1 MKKCILILVCILL
14 GTASCS
20 VLAISQ
26 QTGDSVDF
34 TFTGLLQAMTPCSI
48 DNDQTIEI
56 AFGNVGINK
65 VENENYTRNINY
77 EIDCGSVGGANKILM
92 TLKATPVP
100 SDGSIVDSGR
110 KGLWLQFYKDGAPLK
125 LNEEFKIENILS
137 PPKLSVALIK
147 DPGEDLEE
155 GFFSV
160 TATLIAEFI

>member
-1 MKKCILILVCILL
+1 MKKCILILICILF
-14 GTASCS
+14 GTASSS

-48 DNDQTIEI
+48 NNDQTIEI

-65 VENENYTRNINY
+65 VEGGSYTHAIDY
-77 EIDCGSVGGANKILM
+77 EVDCGSVGGANKILM

-100 SDGSIVDSGR
+100 SDDSILDSGR

-125 LNEEFKIENILS
+125 LNEEFKVENVLS
-137 PPKLSVALIK
+137 PPKLSVTLITN
-147 DPGEDLEE
+147 PGEDLDE
-155 GFFSV
+155 GPFSV